1 MSDITV
7 RFIDKDGVETSVCA
21 SPGQTLMEV
30 AVTNG
35 VDGIIGLCGGMM
47 SCGTCVCRIDDAAA
61 HGFDNPGMEEAE
73 LLDSLE
79 AGGDVSDG
87 RPSQIAGAARAQ
99 GRSASTAARYSP
111 QYR

>member
-7 RFIDKDGVETSVCA
+7 RFIDEDGVETSVCA

-79 AGGDVSDG
+79 AGGQGARLACQCELKAGDDG
-87 RPSQIAGAARAQ
+87 LGVRV
-99 GRSASTAARYSP
+99 
-111 QYR
+111 